1 MKPVRIGLRL
11 MLLLVTLVA
20 VFLAGVGTLHQTK
33 RLRLIPLVERIES
46 LELRRAEIQR
56 QLKAPGTGKM
66 ASARSSLAEVDA
78 DIARLRKRLN
88 H

>member
-1 MKPVRIGLRL
+1 
-11 MLLLVTLVA
+11 VA
-20 VFLAGVGTLHQTK
+20 VFLAGVGTLQQTK

-46 LELRRAEIQR
+46 LELRRAEFQR
-56 QLKAPGTGKM
+56 QLKAPATGTID
-66 ASARSSLAEVDA
+66 SARSSLADVDA